1 MLRVC
6 PLLKS
11 PNLEEFEKVLSTG
24 FNAVRFNFSHVNV
37 EVANQHASFLRTNYP
52 NIKIVQDLQ
61 GHKLRVGQINDVIH
75 INKNTSF
82 LFVPEGFESELDYP
96 QIPILFE
103 NYNLLHGTTKFVV
116 ENKNTTAIISVLK
129 KITEC
134 GKTLFLCM
142 SNENIVFRKE
152 KGINAIGFD
161 RTRLKLSSKD
171 KKDVLWG
178 IENKADIIVYS
189 FASSAEQ
196 ILELKEYIKSKSLYM
211 PQIWAKIESREG
223 VTNIE
228 EIIDVCDG
236 IMIGRGDMCV
246 EFPTKD
252 IPHIQNTIIKLCK
265 NKDIDCIVATY
276 IFDNY
281 KNKNKPDI
289 SDITSLY
296 YFCLMGATGFMPVN
310 EIIFSNNPYKISK
323 NINDLLNQFEEEL
336 KDA

>member
-1 MLRVC
+1 MIRIC

-11 PNLEEFEKVLSTG
+11 SNLEEFETVLNTG
-24 FNAVRFNFSHVNV
+24 FNAVRFNFSHIDIDT
-37 EVANQHASFLRTNYP
+37 ANQHANFLRQKYP
-52 NIKIVQDLQ
+52 NIKIIQDLQ
-61 GHKLRVGQINDVIH
+61 GHKVRVGHINDVIH
-75 INKNTSF
+75 INKNTQF
-82 LFVPEGFESELDYP
+82 LFVPEGFESELDIP

-103 NYNLLHGTTKFVV
+103 NYELLHKTTKFVV
-116 ENKNTTAIISVLK
+116 ENKNATAIISVLK

-142 SNENIVFRKE
+142 SSENVVFRKE

-161 RTRLKLSSKD
+161 RTKLPLSEKD
-171 KKDVLWG
+171 KKDILWG
-178 IENKADIIVYS
+178 LQNKVDILVYS
-189 FASSAEQ
+189 FTSSAAQ
-196 ILELKEYIKSKSLYM
+196 INELKKYIKSKSSYM
-211 PQIWAKIESREG
+211 PQIWAKIESQEG
-223 VTNIE
+223 VSNIA

-246 EFPTKD
+246 EFPTKN
-252 IPHIQNTIIKLCK
+252 IPHIQNNIIKYCK
-265 NKDIDCIVATY
+265 NKNIDCVIATY

-310 EIIFSNNPYKISK
+310 EIVFANNPYKISK
-323 NINDLLNQFEEEL
+323 NINDLLNQFEKEL
-336 KDA
+336 QNV